1 MKYPEE
7 FEYRS
12 SDKFRYRYQGGESYL
27 DLVHRLEPV
36 IMDLERQGNVLIIGH
51 QATLRTIYAYF
62 HNYKQSDIPYI
73 DIPLHTLI
81 SLTPKAYGCAE
92 ERVSADIQAVNTY
105 RARQTSMEGIERRPS
120 RTGRVAINE
129 LTEQTRIQSRE

>member
-1 MKYPEE
+1 ME
-7 FEYRS
+7 
-12 SDKFRYRYQGGESYL
+12 
-27 DLVHRLEPV
+27 
-36 IMDLERQGNVLIIGH
+36 IEREGNILIIGH

-81 SLTPKAYGCAE
+81 ALTPKAYGCAE
-92 ERVSADIQAVNTY
+92 ERLSADIKAVNTY
-105 RARQTSMEGIERRPS
+105 RARQTSLESTVERRPS

-129 LTEQTRIQSRE
+129 LTETSRIQSRE